1 MASQLKTV
9 AFGLFYL
16 SIGIIVFIYYLSN
29 RRVWFL
35 LLSAL
40 FFFFSYGA
48 HITYILFSLAP
59 LIVLLLHLREYR
71 AALIFFTALISFI
84 AAETLFT
91 GILFDGLE
99 DGGRIQQIFSGATH
113 QPVAYALGKDVTE
126 LEYGDLFSRWKLLP
140 KYNFLVLI
148 GYLLGVGLLLIK
160 RLRLSMPIGIWLF
173 FYAAGIYGLAMT
185 FPIVS
190 IDPLRLA
197 MGLHNRYLAPIFPL
211 ALVFIVWFVQYLS
224 KSRARLE
231 NVLTIGTSTVV
242 VVIFLAGSYSYRCID
257 ELSPKGYLYN
267 IEGLY
272 CHAFRYT
279 QNQNVY
285 PAPDAFIFKA
295 QAYYEKFSK
304 DYVDGKI
311 DLFGVTRIS
320 ILSSL
325 FKFKEQVVQFI
336 KTPNGWYSIDGQD
349 KEWCVMELGQ
359 TNNVENNYR
368 QCLGKKMKRTVFN

>member
-1 MASQLKTV
+1 M
-9 AFGLFYL
+9 
-16 SIGIIVFIYYLSN
+16 
-29 RRVWFL
+29 
-35 LLSAL
+35 
-40 FFFFSYGA
+40 
-48 HITYILFSLAP
+48 
-59 LIVLLLHLREYR
+59 
-71 AALIFFTALISFI
+71 
-84 AAETLFT
+84 
-91 GILFDGLE
+91 
-99 DGGRIQQIFSGATH
+99 
-113 QPVAYALGKDVTE
+113 
-126 LEYGDLFSRWKLLP
+126 
-140 KYNFLVLI
+140 
-148 GYLLGVGLLLIK
+148 
-160 RLRLSMPIGIWLF
+160 
-173 FYAAGIYGLAMT
+173 
-185 FPIVS
+185 
-190 IDPLRLA
+190 
-197 MGLHNRYLAPIFPL
+197 
-211 ALVFIVWFVQYLS
+211 
-224 KSRARLE
+224 
-231 NVLTIGTSTVV
+231 
-242 VVIFLAGSYSYRCID
+242 
-257 ELSPKGYLYN
+257 YN